1 MTSATLNRDRKMI
14 RNSLPDIAAQVHS
27 RLVGA
32 GLTYPV
38 YLAVPNSGDSLLS
51 FATPLDPSDDEWRRM
66 NDIVRNV
73 VGAAIGAENLRSNPL
88 ACAMTGTAMGSA
100 GVVAA
105 DPET

>member
-1 MTSATLNRDRKMI
+1 
-14 RNSLPDIAAQVHS
+14 
-27 RLVGA
+27 VGA